1 MKRVPVRSAILSAL
15 FAGACGLQ
23 FSDSSGIPAPQLHAG
38 QLSAGQLPLVGAD
51 LATTKDSESVHTSA
65 SLQTVDSTRPAWRVP
80 VDVCWH
86 AGSFFTANSKTGT
99 ISRIQEQS
107 QQVSQE
113 WQVSTHLSGLS
124 VAASQ
129 LIALDNAKHVALILD
144 FDQARDVLSVREQ
157 IPVPQD
163 PVSLAVSEKQQVAIA
178 SRWSHQIT
186 LLSPPSAS
194 TNPNAQHWQKTWTFD
209 LDFAPHTMLFVPNDQ
224 LIVCDAFG
232 GRTAVIDSSTGTI
245 RRSPEI
251 HGHNIRGLSL
261 SRDGQQLHMT
271 HQNLNDET
279 FTSYERVFWGVVM
292 QNGLETRQLDQF
304 LASDE
309 AATQDHH
316 AGNRSASYGGSYG
329 SGSYGRGSNYTANQS
344 PNETTSL
351 SSATLTSVHTYPL
364 GTPSVGSGDPSE
376 IIVTESDTTLLLLSG
391 FNQVAYRTASHLPFS
406 RLKVGRRPEAICLN
420 DSQTRACVVNRFDE
434 SISVI
439 SLEGDEPQLLQT
451 IALGPVRELTD
462 AERGEQLFFDA
473 SLSLDGW
480 YSCHSCHTDGHTN
493 GMLADTLGDEGQG
506 APKKVLSLL
515 GTRDT
520 GPWAWTGGKSSLE
533 DQIKTSLII
542 SMQTTLRS
550 EELPIRELGAYLRT
564 LEAPPSTTAARSVTA
579 TATDPE
585 HANQISNGRREFEA
599 QGCVNCHSGAEFTSD
614 GIYEVGLSDNMGN
627 TQFNPPSL
635 RGVSQRTRYFHDGSA
650 ESLEA
655 VLNSN
660 HHRSE
665 PPLTPDQVQTLK
677 KYLESI

>member
-1 MKRVPVRSAILSAL
+1 MKRMPVRSAILSAL
-15 FAGACGLQ
+15 FAGACGLP
-23 FSDSSGIPAPQLHAG
+23 FSGSSRIPAPQLHAG
-38 QLSAGQLPLVGAD
+38 QPSQVAVDPVTAK
-51 LATTKDSESVHTSA
+51 ASESANTRA

-86 AGSFFTANSKTGT
+86 ADSFFTANSKTGT

-107 QQVSQE
+107 LQVSQE
-113 WQVSTHLSGLS
+113 WKVAGRLSGLT
-124 VAASQ
+124 VAANH
-129 LIALDNAKHVALILD
+129 LIALDNAKHAAIVLD
-144 FDQARDVLSVREQ
+144 FDRTREQLTVREQ
-157 IPVPQD
+157 IPIPQD
-163 PVSLAVSEKQQVAIA
+163 PVSVAVSEKQQVAIA

-194 TNPNAQHWQKTWTFD
+194 TELDPQHWQKTWTVD
-209 LDFAPHTMLFVPNDQ
+209 LNFAPHTMLFIPNDQ

-232 GRTAVIDSSTGTI
+232 GRTAVIECSTGAI
-245 RRSPEI
+245 RPSPEI

-261 SRDGQQLHMT
+261 SADGQQLHMT

-309 AATQDHH
+309 ALTQNQQSE
-316 AGNRSASYGGSYG
+316 NRSASYG
-329 SGSYGRGSNYTANQS
+329 GSYGRGSNYTANQS
-344 PNETTSL
+344 PNETTSM

-376 IIVTESDTTLLLLSG
+376 IVVTKSDTTLLLLSG

-420 DSQTRACVVNRFDE
+420 DQQTRACVINRFDE

-439 SLEGDEPQLLQT
+439 SLEGDTPQLLQT

-520 GPWAWTGGKSSLE
+520 GPWAWTGGKASLE

-550 EELPIRELGAYLRT
+550 DELPIRELAAYLRT
-564 LEAPPSTTAARSVTA
+564 LEAPPSIAAARSA
-579 TATDPE
+579 TATDPG
-585 HANQISNGRREFEA
+585 HAEQISNGRRTFEA

-635 RGVSQRTRYFHDGSA
+635 RGVSQRTHYFHDGSA

-665 PPLTPDQVQTLK
+665 TPLTPEQVKALK